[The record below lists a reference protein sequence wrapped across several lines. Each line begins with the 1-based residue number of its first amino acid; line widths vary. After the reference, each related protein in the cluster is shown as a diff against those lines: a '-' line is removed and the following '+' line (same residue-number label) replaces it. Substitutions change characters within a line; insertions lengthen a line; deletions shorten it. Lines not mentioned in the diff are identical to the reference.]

1 MPIRFRHPWYAVF
14 VAAALAIA
22 APNAARADS
31 PIAWVGAWEAAMI
44 RAPAPANGVAGA
56 QQALL
61 VKDQTLRELA
71 RVGLSGHAVRIVLDN
86 RFGTAPVTFDAVS
99 IGQETVGYLLS
110 EASLTRVRFGGKAK
124 VTLTPGARITSDP
137 VTFPVTVGDVV
148 GVSLHVAGTAEA
160 GSWHPDPRNQMYLSG
175 PGDQTMTPGLVGQTG
190 LSGVAWLSR
199 IDVQPAV
206 PAQAIVALGDSI
218 TNGFRASQLVA
229 WPEVLQDRLA
239 ARRCARSVINA
250 GIDGNQVAAARG
262 TFGMGEAMRD
272 RVTVDALDVPGVSA
286 LLLLGGINDIGLST
300 MAAHADG
307 EPTPTADAL
316 ADPVIAADKT
326 IFAAAHA
333 RGVRVY
339 AGTVLPFA
347 ATTETYTAQGEAA
360 RQKINAWIRHAAGFD
375 GVVDFDA
382 VLRDPAHPE
391 RLQPLDD
398 SGDNLHPSDAG
409 YRAMAEA
416 IPLALF
422 HCH

>member
-1 MPIRFRHPWYAVF
+1 MSARFCNAWYAF
-14 VAAALAIA
+14 SIAAALSVA
-22 APNAARADS
+22 APDVARAAS
-31 PIAWVGAWEAAMI
+31 PTAWVGAWEAAMI
-44 RAPAPANGVAGA
+44 RAPAPANDVTGA
-56 QQALL
+56 HHALL
-61 VKDQTLRELA
+61 VQDRTLRELA
-71 RVGLSGHAVRIVLDN
+71 RVGISGHAVRIVLDN

-99 IGQETVGYLLS
+99 IGQEAVGYLLNR
-110 EASLTRVRFGGKAK
+110 ASLVPVHFGGEAR
-124 VTLTPGARITSDP
+124 VTLAPGARIISDP

-148 GVSLHVAGTAEA
+148 GVSLHVAGTAVA

-190 LSGVAWLSR
+190 LAGAAWLTR

-206 PAQAIVALGDSI
+206 PGRAIVALGDSI

-229 WPEVLQDRLA
+229 WPDVLQDRLA
-239 ARRCARSVINA
+239 AKHCTRSVVNA

-272 RVTVDALDVPGVSA
+272 RVTVDALNVPGVSA

-300 MAAHADG
+300 MAAHAHG
-307 EPTPTADAL
+307 EPTPSAEAL
-316 ADPVIAADKT
+316 ANPVISADKA
-326 IFAAAHA
+326 ILAAAHA

-360 RQKINAWIRHAAGFD
+360 RQKINAWIRDAAGFD
-375 GVVDFDA
+375 GVIDFDVA
-382 VLRDPAHPE
+382 LRDPAHPT
-391 RLQPLDD
+391 RLRPLDD

-409 YRAMAEA
+409 YRAMADA